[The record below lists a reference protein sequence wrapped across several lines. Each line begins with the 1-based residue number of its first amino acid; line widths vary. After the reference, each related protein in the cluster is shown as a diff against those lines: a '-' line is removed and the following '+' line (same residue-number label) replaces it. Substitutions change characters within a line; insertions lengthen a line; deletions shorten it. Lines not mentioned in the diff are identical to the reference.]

1 MSKGGYLNC
10 RGKNSKGVL
19 FGSVYREAG
28 KEEADVVDQGIVE
41 LSVLPPVVI
50 GWRAQG
56 VSDESACKFVAASK
70 PEVRTDI
77 RILLTWFLLV

>member
-1 MSKGGYLNC
+1 MSKSGYLNC

-19 FGSVYREAG
+19 FGRVYKEAG

-41 LSVLPPVVI
+41 LSVFPPVVI
-50 GWRAQG
+50 GWRTQG
-56 VSDESACKFVAASK
+56 ASDESACKSVAASK

>member
-19 FGSVYREAG
+19 FGSVYRETG

-56 VSDESACKFVAASK
+56 VSDEYACKFVAASK